1 MRYKVKASASVMQ
14 PYRCS
19 EQEKAILSKVKE
31 PCPSQRRGDNLGSE
45 TKGESMV
52 KGIYADGNSTTEIY
66 TEVAY
71 FLGSHVEES
80 DSRTSGVVGVVMVNA
95 MLDDDSTVAVAAVV
109 DSGRSRGASTPIVLL
124 TPRSRMQS
132 NCQIWL
138 FILYTNTLLLRPGPW

>member
-14 PYRCS
+14 PYRCG

-31 PCPSQRRGDNLGSE
+31 PCPSQCRGNNLGSE

-52 KGIYADGNSTTEIY
+52 KGIYADGNSMTEIY

-80 DSRTSGVVGVVMVNA
+80 DSCTSGVVGVVMVNA
-95 MLDDDSTVAVAAVV
+95 MLNDDGVERVRHEAA
-109 DSGRSRGASTPIVLL
+109 SA
-124 TPRSRMQS
+124 
-132 NCQIWL
+132 
-138 FILYTNTLLLRPGPW
+138 